1 MSDKQNNDNKNS
13 NSGNQT
19 LPDIIHTA
27 VFKAPI
33 QVVWDTVSTAD
44 GLSLWFMPNDFTPQE
59 DSEFQ
64 LESPFGPSPC
74 KLLDIEAPYR
84 LSFSWDTEGWI
95 VSFVLKETES
105 GDTEFT
111 LIHGGWKEADAVI
124 NKVNRKSSEIHSTM
138 DQGWNGLVNTK
149 LRGAVEA

>member
-1 MSDKQNNDNKNS
+1 MSDKQNKDNKNN

-64 LESPFGPSPC
+64 LESPFGEISVQAVGYRGAIPSF
-74 KLLDIEAPYR
+74 
-84 LSFSWDTEGWI
+84 FSQWDLQEGWI

-105 GDTEFT
+105 EYG
-111 LIHGGWKEADAVI
+111 
-124 NKVNRKSSEIHSTM
+124 IHSHSRRMERTGCRH
-138 DQGWNGLVNTK
+138 Q
-149 LRGAVEA
+149 

>member
-1 MSDKQNNDNKNS
+1 MIKSKTAKEWLRIMSDKQNKDNKNNNSS
-13 NSGNQT
+13 NQP

-84 LSFSWDTEGWI
+84 LSFRGI
-95 VSFVLKETES
+95 RKAGSFLLS
-105 GDTEFT
+105 
-111 LIHGGWKEADAVI
+111 
-124 NKVNRKSSEIHSTM
+124 
-138 DQGWNGLVNTK
+138 
-149 LRGAVEA
+149 

>member
-1 MSDKQNNDNKNS
+1 MSDKQNKDNKNNNS
-13 NSGNQT
+13 NQP

-64 LESPFGPSPC
+64 LESPFGRLRASC
-74 KLLDIEAPYR
+74 WILKRRTAFLFHGIRKAGSFLL
-84 LSFSWDTEGWI
+84 S
-95 VSFVLKETES
+95 
-105 GDTEFT
+105 
-111 LIHGGWKEADAVI
+111 
-124 NKVNRKSSEIHSTM
+124 
-138 DQGWNGLVNTK
+138 
-149 LRGAVEA
+149 